1 MSRKYKFLEQ
11 DRLYFVSYSVVY
23 WLDVFIRQEYR
34 NIWIESVEYC
44 QKEKGLEVYGWCLMT
59 SHAHMIIGS
68 EKIAM
73 QDIMRDLK
81 KYTSKE
87 LRKAISEHPQ
97 ESRKEWLLWMCE
109 RAGKKNSNNNNFQ
122 FWQQNNHPLV
132 IKDDN
137 MFKQCLA
144 YIHNNP
150 VTSGFVKNAEDWLYS
165 SAAGYEKNNGLLK
178 LHY

>member
-1 MSRKYKFLEQ
+1 MSRKYKFYDQ
-11 DRLYFVSYSVVY
+11 DRLYFISYSVVY
-23 WLDVFIRQEYR
+23 WLDVFIREEYR
-34 NIWIESVEYC
+34 NIWIKSVEHC

-68 EKIAM
+68 ETTPM
-73 QDIMRDLK
+73 EDIMRDLK
-81 KYTSKE
+81 KFTSKE
-87 LRKAISEHPQ
+87 IRKAISEHPQ
-97 ESRKEWLLWMCE
+97 ESRKEWLLWMCA
-109 RAGKKNSNNNNFQ
+109 RAGKKNGNNANFQ

-132 IKDDN
+132 IKDDR
-137 MFKQCLA
+137 MFKESLA

-150 VTSGFVKNAEDWLYS
+150 VVSGFVKNAEDWLYS